1 MKSIAELIEY
11 LTELNC
17 WVKAHETVVWYMG
30 LSSVLMFFGTLL
42 CLSVI
47 IVMLPKDYFL
57 TKNTSVQKFPIDRP
71 VIRIIYII
79 IKNIV
84 GFFLILAGMAMLVLP
99 GQGLLSLLIGIS
111 ISSFPG
117 KRRLI
122 RIIIRRK
129 AILKTANWLRRKTD
143 RPPLEVPIH

>member
-1 MKSIAELIEY
+1 
-11 LTELNC
+11 
-17 WVKAHETVVWYMG
+17 
-30 LSSVLMFFGTLL
+30 
-42 CLSVI
+42 
-47 IVMLPKDYFL
+47 
-57 TKNTSVQKFPIDRP
+57 